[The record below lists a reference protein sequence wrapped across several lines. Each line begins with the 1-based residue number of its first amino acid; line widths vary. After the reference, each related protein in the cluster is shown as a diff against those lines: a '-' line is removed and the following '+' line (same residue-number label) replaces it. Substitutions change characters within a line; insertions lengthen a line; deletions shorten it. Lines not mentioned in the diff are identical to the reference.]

1 MSYFWREWEEFYPD
15 PEERAEAEEDMKTLA
30 ENYDPRGVDYD
41 GEPGD
46 GFSIKVIDQSGGVS
60 DFWIDLWLQMND
72 ICMDWNDIVINT
84 HFSDGQWYLLQQGDE
99 TIAEM
104 AFDAACE
111 YAEKLGLI
119 VQLPNGDWRYA
130 NPDEYAVRR
139 DAIVSLARK
148 AKANQAKGVGKLT
161 GRFRF

>member
-1 MSYFWREWEEFYPD
+1 MNYSKKVWAEFYPD
-15 PEERAEAEEDMKTLA
+15 PEERAEAEEEMKTLA
-30 ENYDPRGVDYD
+30 ENYNPCAVDYD

-46 GFSIKVIDQSGGVS
+46 GFSIKVIDQSGGVN
-60 DFWIDLWLQMND
+60 DFWIDLWLDRQD
-72 ICMDWNDIVINT
+72 VCMWWNDIVINT
-84 HFSDGQWYLLQQGDE
+84 RFSDGQWRVLQQRDE
-99 TIAEM
+99 TIWDK
-104 AFDAACE
+104 AFETTFE
-111 YAEKLGLI
+111 YAKKLGLI

-148 AKANQAKGVGKLT
+148 AKANQSKGVGKLT